1 MLKAKTKLDGL
12 LETYKDLDHVYIK
25 KKLEEYDDLVKY
37 YSILCTKQQME
48 DSNARMYEWWK
59 LVEAQF
65 KEEMQKN
72 LVAHRRDEE
81 RYNFFCLLSKKPFQI
96 LCAKL

>member
-1 MLKAKTKLDGL
+1 
-12 LETYKDLDHVYIK
+12 
-25 KKLEEYDDLVKY
+25 
-37 YSILCTKQQME
+37 ME

-72 LVAHRRDEE
+72 LVAHMRDEE
-81 RYNFFCLLSKKPFQI
+81 MYQFFCLHSKIPFQI
-96 LCAKL
+96 LCAKF

>member
-1 MLKAKTKLDGL
+1 
-12 LETYKDLDHVYIK
+12 
-25 KKLEEYDDLVKY
+25 
-37 YSILCTKQQME
+37 
-48 DSNARMYEWWK
+48 

-81 RYNFFCLLSKKPFQI
+81 RYKNISLLSKKPFQI
-96 LCAKL
+96 LCTKV

>member
-1 MLKAKTKLDGL
+1 MLRSKTKLDDL
-12 LETYKDLDHVYIK
+12 LEGYKDLDHVYIK
-25 KKLEEYDDLVKY
+25 NRLEYDDSVQY

-48 DSNARMYEWWK
+48 DSNARLYEWWE

-81 RYNFFCLLSKKPFQI
+81 RYKNISLLSKKPFQI
-96 LCAKL
+96 LCTKV